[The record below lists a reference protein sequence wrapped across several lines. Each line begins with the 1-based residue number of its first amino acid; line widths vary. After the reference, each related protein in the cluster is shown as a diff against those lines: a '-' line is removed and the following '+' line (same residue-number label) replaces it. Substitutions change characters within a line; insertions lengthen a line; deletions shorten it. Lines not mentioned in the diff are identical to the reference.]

1 MEKRSHL
8 LSEINM
14 KLKRMIRQISEVHLS
29 GIFTYSILTP
39 TLTPIPTLTHTPT
52 VLFLMTLL
60 SFRTL
65 LQHPHVCQINHY
77 VIITPTV
84 VNIDTGYH
92 ALLSSHNVI
101 IILIG

>member
-29 GIFTYSILTP
+29 GRFTYFILTP
-39 TLTPIPTLTHTPT
+39 TLIPITTLTHTPT

-77 VIITPTV
+77 FIITPTV
-84 VNIDTGYH
+84 ADIDTGYH

-101 IILIG
+101 KILIG